1 MLKKD
6 KKQLIRICILL
17 AIIAIVICIALNIKP
32 KETTSKDTSQNNYI
46 DTSDIEETTFNWED
60 VVDIQIVGNE
70 GDLVSEI
77 TYKEIPELRSKI
89 DKENAKWEKLRAELD
104 PLEDGEEISA
114 YLSWL
119 EELNKLYSTD
129 FCETPPDI
137 NTHVKGDTIKITCSS
152 EILEKLNYKF
162 NDGFE
167 YTLTDIYEK
176 INIIDDVETQD
187 TESTEENSQF
197 DNTEETK
204 SENATTS
211 ENVPTNIDKNYYWQ
225 LGNDVFININD
236 ISSAK
241 LNPAVSDE
249 ERIFLVVNNEE
260 DFQTVKD
267 YVTKHTENTY
277 VIEYDGYWYGLNGNF
292 EEKEICKGITLG
304 N

>member
-32 KETTSKDTSQNNYI
+32 KETTSEDTNQNNYI

-77 TYKEIPELRSKI
+77 TYKEIPNLRSKI
-89 DKENAKWEKLRAELD
+89 DDENAKWEKIRAELD
-104 PLEDGEEISA
+104 PLEDSEEISS
-114 YLSWL
+114 YLNWL

-152 EILEKLNYKF
+152 ETLEKLNYKF

-176 INIIDDVETQD
+176 IDIIDDAETQD
-187 TESTEENSQF
+187 TESAEEDSQIEDTEEA
-197 DNTEETK
+197 K
-204 SENATTS
+204 SESETS
-211 ENVPTNIDKNYYWQ
+211 SEMFSGEIKEKNDYWVS
-225 LGNDVFININD
+225 GDTVFINVRD
-236 ISSAK
+236 IST
-241 LNPAVSDE
+241 LNLNIAVE
-249 ERIFLVVNNEE
+249 EGQEIFVVVENED
-260 DFQTVKD
+260 DFNTVKE
-267 YVTKHTENTY
+267 YVTMHTEKSMS
-277 VIEYDGYWYGLNGNF
+277 LNMMAIGMD
-292 EEKEICKGITLG
+292 
-304 N
+304 